1 MHFTEIRCVNFG
13 LYRDEQCLSLGLDDA
28 ADITSRPIIL
38 IGGKN
43 GAGKTTLLE
52 AVKLCLYGAGMFGG
66 TTTGRSYEEYL
77 LSRIHRPPGSP
88 LGNMFAGISVTFVH
102 TIDAQQDTF
111 RVERFWQRRDR
122 GIQEILTVWQNDTQL
137 ADSDHPWWNQ
147 FLHNLLPPGLAD
159 LFFFDG
165 EKIQSLADD
174 PDYTAFGQA
183 VRTLLGL
190 DVLDR
195 LRSDLAVYV
204 TRQKRKGGD
213 SLEKQL
219 EDIVAQRHQIE
230 ETYNAEHMK
239 LARINRDISQKTG
252 KIEQEEQRLASEGGH
267 IAAQREELTQRAT
280 ALHHTIQRY
289 EREIQ
294 DYASGLLPLAVVP
307 RLAAGLRDNLIAGEH
322 AEQHQSM
329 RLFADRFTEHILTN
343 LQQDDHWLHDAA
355 LSDEEKAAVTEGF
368 THLVQTVQ
376 ANLTTRNG
384 FAAAPDMQHDL
395 SRQDR
400 QQLLAWID
408 QAGSNVARAV
418 QEAGQ
423 ALSEAMEELAHV
435 EALQHQMPEDDAIQ
449 PILKQLATLNQELG
463 ALQAQRETQEG
474 ILRQL
479 NAERNRMEQQE
490 RDVYMRMMRGD
501 DPSYRMQLAA
511 RAQQALVRYETELR
525 RAKLGQLEQ
534 RIVECYGRLSRK
546 GNYIKRITID
556 PETFET
562 TLFNQR
568 DDPLPREQLSA
579 GEKQIYAIAIL
590 WALRLVSGR
599 SIPVIVDTPLG
610 RLDSDHR
617 QHLVQRY
624 FPQASH
630 QVILLS
636 TDTEIDGDLY
646 ADLAPAVSRAY
657 HLAYSNREAYTSI
670 KEGYFPDEAAAPQEV
685 EAQA

>member
-1 MHFTEIRCVNFG
+1 MYFTEIRCVNFG
-13 LYRDEQCLSLGLDDA
+13 LYRDDQCFSLGLDDTA
-28 ADITSRPIIL
+28 EITSRPIIL

-52 AVKLCLYGAGMFGG
+52 AVKLCLYGSGMFGG
-66 TTTGRSYEEYL
+66 TTTKRSYEDYL

-88 LGNMFAGISVTFVH
+88 LHNVFAGISLTFVH
-102 TIDAQQDTF
+102 TVDAQQDMF
-111 RVERFWQRRDR
+111 KVERFWQRHDR
-122 GIQEILTVWQNDTQL
+122 GIEETLTVWQNDTQL
-137 ADSDHPWWNQ
+137 ADSDYPWWHQ

-174 PDYTAFGQA
+174 PDYRAFGQA
-183 VRTLLGL
+183 IRTLLGL

-195 LRSDLAVYV
+195 LRSDLGIYV
-204 TRQKRKGGD
+204 TRQKRKDGD

-219 EDIVAQRHQIE
+219 ADIVAQRQHIE
-230 ETYNAEHMK
+230 EIFHAEHMK
-239 LARINRDISQKTG
+239 LASLQREIDQKTS
-252 KIEQEEQRLASEGGH
+252 KIEQVEQRFASEGGH
-267 IAAQREELTQRAT
+267 IAVRREELTQRFS
-280 ALHHTIQRY
+280 ALQSTIQHY
-289 EREIQ
+289 ERDIQ
-294 DYASGLLPLAVVP
+294 EYANGLLPLAIIP
-307 RLAAGLRDNLIAGEH
+307 RLAASLRDNLITGEH
-322 AEQHQSM
+322 AEHHRAMSV
-329 RLFADRFTEHILTN
+329 FADRFTVDLLAN
-343 LQQDDHWLHDAA
+343 LKQDDRWLNDAM
-355 LSDEEKAAVTEGF
+355 LSDEAKAAVTEGF
-368 THLVQTVQ
+368 SQMVQTVQ
-376 ANLTTRNG
+376 SSLTSSNG
-384 FAAAPDMQHDL
+384 FTAAPAIPHDL

-400 QQLLAWID
+400 QQLLTWID
-408 QAGSNVARAV
+408 QAGSSVARAV
-418 QEAGQ
+418 QDSGQ

-435 EALQHQMPEDDAIQ
+435 EALQHQMPADEAIQ
-449 PILKQLATLNQELG
+449 PLLKQLASLNQELG
-463 ALQAQRETQEG
+463 ALHTQREAQEG
-474 ILRQL
+474 VVRQL
-479 NAERNRMEQQE
+479 NMERNRLEQQE
-490 RDVYMRMMRGD
+490 KDMYLRMMRGD

-511 RAQQALVRYETELR
+511 RAQQALVQYETELR

-568 DDPLPREQLSA
+568 NDPLPREQLSA

-610 RLDSDHR
+610 RLDSEHR

-646 ADLAPAVSRAY
+646 TDLAPAVSRAY
-657 HLAYSNREAYTSI
+657 HLVYSNREAYTSI
-670 KEGYFPDEAAAPQEV
+670 REGYFVDEAANPQEV
-685 EAQA
+685 EVQT